1 MLEAE
6 DKKSLSGSPSG
17 RKVEDDLRALN
28 HTEFRISQNPMCL
41 SFGPRAIQA
50 VTALAGQSLQP
61 CVMMRWKIEALG
73 ALSVVIS
80 LCFSCEI

>member
-17 RKVEDDLRALN
+17 RKVEDDLWALN
-28 HTEFRISQNPMCL
+28 HTEFRISQNPMWVG
-41 SFGPRAIQA
+41 FGSRAIQT
-50 VTALAGQSLQP
+50 VTALAGQNLQP

-73 ALSVVIS
+73 ALSTVIS
-80 LCFSCEI
+80 LCFTCEI